1 MKKSEKPTRLLLDNN
16 VFVAAI
22 HNPRRETRSLQL
34 ILEILGNR
42 NIHLV
47 GNRYLLEEMSKY
59 SEVYPSPTALLL
71 LDALVSKMELIAVQ
85 DRYVKLCL
93 NYMTIDSPADIVHA
107 ATCLQS
113 DSVLISNYKH
123 FERIKRE
130 KIITVWNINEALK
143 LLLP

>member
-1 MKKSEKPTRLLLDNN
+1 MKKSKKPTRLLLDNN

-34 ILEILGNR
+34 LIEIIRNR
-42 NIHLV
+42 SLHLV

-71 LDALVSKMELIAVQ
+71 LRTLISKMDVITVQ

-93 NYMTIDSPADIVHA
+93 NYMTPGSPADIIHA
-107 ATCLQS
+107 ATCLQT
-113 DSVLISNYKH
+113 DSVLITNDKH
-123 FERIKRE
+123 FERIKQE
-130 KIITVWNINEALK
+130 KIITVWSINDALQ

>member
-1 MKKSEKPTRLLLDNN
+1 MKKFEKPIRILLDNN

-34 ILEILGNR
+34 LIEIIRNK

-47 GNRYLLEEMSKY
+47 GNKYLLEEMSKY

-71 LDALVSKMELIAVQ
+71 LRAQIAKMDVINVQ

-93 NYMTIDSPADIVHA
+93 NYMNSISSVDMIHA
-107 ATCLQS
+107 ATCLQT
-113 DSVLISNYKH
+113 DSVLITNDKH
-123 FERIKRE
+123 FEQIKQE
-130 KIITVWNINEALK
+130 KIIKVWSINEALK
-143 LLLP
+143 ML

>member
-1 MKKSEKPTRLLLDNN
+1 MKKSKKPTRLLLDNN

-34 ILEILGNR
+34 LIEIIRNS
-42 NIHLV
+42 NIHLA

-71 LDALVSKMELIAVQ
+71 LRALISKMDVITVQ
-85 DRYVKLCL
+85 DRYVKLCM
-93 NYMTIDSPADIVHA
+93 NYMSPDSPVDIVHA
-107 ATCLQS
+107 ATCLQT
-113 DSVLISNYKH
+113 DSVLISNDKH
-123 FERIKRE
+123 CQRIKQE
-130 KIITVWNINEALK
+130 KIITVWSINDALQ

>member
-1 MKKSEKPTRLLLDNN
+1 MKKFEKPIQILLDNN

-22 HNPRRETRSLQL
+22 HNPKRETRSLQL
-34 ILEILGNR
+34 ILEIIKNR
-42 NIHLV
+42 KIRLV

-71 LDALVSKMELIAVQ
+71 LKALISKMDVITVQ

-93 NYMTIDSPADIVHA
+93 NYMTPSSPVDIVHA
-107 ATCLQS
+107 ATCLQT
-113 DSVLISNYKH
+113 DAVLITNDRH
-123 FERIKRE
+123 FEQIKQE
-130 KIITVWNINEALK
+130 KIITVWNTNQALN